1 MENLKGITQE
11 NIRNFINNDVTIHE
25 ILELYSQCH
34 NIEINGN
41 ILPFYD
47 GASEFDNFIDLSK
60 ELKTRLEEYNMK
72 TRQSYNIQDP
82 YGVIEFGDI
91 LNTVFKMMASIVYK
105 DKIHI
110 PANILLELFYKPFNI
125 NAVRRSEFGRRLS
138 IFPVVSYYTGQIFNL
153 HISNEY
159 VYQFDE
165 DNKAIRLAS
174 LAHLINA
181 LIDYKISYI
190 KDCSI
195 IKSMEQPDYLSLAE
209 IANGFSISLY
219 NELSKEGN

>member
-11 NIRNFINNDVTIHE
+11 NIRDFINNDVTILQ
-25 ILELYSQCH
+25 ILNLYSQCH

-60 ELKTRLEEYNMK
+60 ELKTRLEAYDMK
-72 TRQSYNIQDP
+72 TSQSYHAQDP

-91 LNTVFKMMASIVYK
+91 LNTIFKMMASIVHK

-110 PANILLELFYKPFNI
+110 PGDLLLELIYTPFNI
-125 NAVRRSEFGRRLS
+125 NVAKRSEFGKRLS
-138 IFPVVSYYTGQIFNL
+138 ISPVISYYTGKIFNS

-159 VYQFDE
+159 FSQFEE
-165 DNKAIRLAS
+165 DKN
-174 LAHLINA
+174 
-181 LIDYKISYI
+181 
-190 KDCSI
+190 
-195 IKSMEQPDYLSLAE
+195 LSD
-209 IANGFSISLY
+209 
-219 NELSKEGN
+219 